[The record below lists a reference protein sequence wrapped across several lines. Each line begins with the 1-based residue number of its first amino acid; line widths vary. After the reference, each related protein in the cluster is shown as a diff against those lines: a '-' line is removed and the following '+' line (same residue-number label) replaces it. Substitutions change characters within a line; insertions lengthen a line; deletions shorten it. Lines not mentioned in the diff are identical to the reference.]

1 MKGVDTSYHCV
12 GKIKTRE
19 RIGIWCEL
27 TYHRALVSV
36 KGEETNTS
44 VNVTPIGR
52 RAVKACVC
60 ARGQMLLIP
69 ET

>member
-1 MKGVDTSYHCV
+1 MKGVDTSYHRV

-36 KGEETNTS
+36 KGEETNTC
-44 VNVTPIGR
+44 VNVTPT
-52 RAVKACVC
+52 V
-60 ARGQMLLIP
+60 
-69 ET
+69 E